1 MSRVLVTQ
9 RVVQEPGGERRD
21 ALEQAW
27 HAFLERCGL
36 AALLVPN
43 HLQSAERILREGSFA
58 GALLTGGNDLATH
71 GGDAPERDRVEALL
85 LQHALRERLP
95 VLGVCRGMQVV
106 LEHFGVTQVPVADHV
121 APRQEILVEGL
132 PEQVNSFHRWGCRET
147 CAELEVWARA
157 PDGVVKAVRHLSL
170 PVTGIMWHPERLRP
184 FREEDVALFRATF
197 RERRAEA
204 ADSERFP

>member
-1 MSRVLVTQ
+1 MSHVLVTQ

-27 HAFLERCGL
+27 HEFLESCGL

-43 HLQSAERILREGSFA
+43 RLESATRILREAAFA
-58 GALLTGGNDLATH
+58 GTLLTGGNDLGTH

-85 LQHALRERLP
+85 LRHCLRERLP

-106 LEHFGVTQVPVADHV
+106 LEHFGVTQVPLAGHV
-121 APRQEILVEGL
+121 AARQEILVEGL
-132 PEQVNSFHRWGCRET
+132 PEQVNSYHRWGCRES

-157 PDGVVKAVRHLSL
+157 PDGVVKAVRHRSL
-170 PVTGIMWHPERLRP
+170 PVIGIMWHPERLQP
-184 FREEDVALFRATF
+184 FRAEDVALFRATF
-197 RERRAEA
+197 RERSAGG
-204 ADSERFP
+204 ADVERFP